1 MYASQILDGPMRNDP
16 ISYRA
21 RTALNRLSR
30 NRWISGKEC
39 EKIVR
44 NWVTHAG
51 AYKAVMSGGIE
62 YVGILRGWPPAFTFE
77 DHYKEVYKITQSDKS
92 DVEIMIKLLSILLR
106 IQDENIWRSKK
117 RTRNMFYV
125 G

>member
-1 MYASQILDGPMRNDP
+1 MRSDP

-30 NRWISGKEC
+30 HRWISGKEC

-44 NWVTHAG
+44 KWVKNAT
-51 AYKAVMSGGIE
+51 AYNSVMRGGIE
-62 YVGILRGWPPAFTFE
+62 YVGILRGHPPAFTFE
-77 DHYKEVYKITQSDKS
+77 DHYKEVYKITQSGKS

-106 IQDENIWRSKK
+106 IQDENLWRSKNGISK
-117 RTRNMFYV
+117 MFYV